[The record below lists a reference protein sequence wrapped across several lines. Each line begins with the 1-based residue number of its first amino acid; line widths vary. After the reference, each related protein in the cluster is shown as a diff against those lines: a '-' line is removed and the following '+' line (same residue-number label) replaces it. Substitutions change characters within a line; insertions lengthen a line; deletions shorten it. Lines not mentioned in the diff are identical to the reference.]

1 MREIKLDVNAP
12 KLKINGHVFDVIM
25 NDADI
30 MHLAAEAKA
39 KCANINANDTEKLV
53 ETARYLADCIDAV
66 LGEGAVKTI
75 SKGHPVAIKQLVNWL
90 LIVTDN
96 ALAAQFDKLVEEND

>member
-30 MHLAAEAKA
+30 MHMATQAKA
-39 KCANINANDTEKLV
+39 RCANIDANDTEKLV

-66 LGEGAVKTI
+66 LGEGAVKII
-75 SKGHPVAIKQLVNWL
+75 SEGRPVAIKHLVNWL
-90 LIVTDN
+90 LIITDN
-96 ALAAQFDKLVEEND
+96 ALAAQFDKMVEDND